1 MGTEA
6 ITWSITGS
14 MSDALMLDLFFNIN
28 SRTLQTS
35 VSLVAKFVAFLR
47 IYLATSKKRRVL
59 TVHFRVRLA

>member
-1 MGTEA
+1 
-6 ITWSITGS
+6 